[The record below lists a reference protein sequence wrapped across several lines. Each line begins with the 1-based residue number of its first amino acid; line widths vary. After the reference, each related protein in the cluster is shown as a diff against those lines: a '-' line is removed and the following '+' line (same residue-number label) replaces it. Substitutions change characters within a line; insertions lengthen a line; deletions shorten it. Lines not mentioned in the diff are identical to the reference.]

1 LSENFDYKSALED
14 RDLIDNRIAEVE
26 RLIEDVEIISEK
38 KHTK

>member
-1 LSENFDYKSALED
+1 LED

-38 KHTK
+38 KHAK